1 MFIDATNGIK
11 INNIDISSYI
21 IDVEYEY
28 NKLWSQNTGRTLS
41 GKMSGRLLGIF
52 PKIII
57 QFRPLTKA
65 ELNTLA
71 PIFDSATQS
80 LRYYDPKKNQYIN
93 ITTYSNDWS
102 NKCKNVNQNEPFS
115 VSFIAMNKRS

>member
-1 MFIDATNGIK
+1 MFIDRTNGIK
-11 INNIDISSYI
+11 LNNLDISQYI
-21 IDVEYEY
+21 IDVEYQY
-28 NKLWSQNTGRTLS
+28 NKLWSENTGRTLS

-57 QFRPLTKA
+57 QFRPLTKS

-80 LRYYDPKKNQYIN
+80 LRYYDPRKNQYIT

-102 NKCKNVNQNEPFS
+102 VKNINVMQNEPFS

>member
-1 MFIDATNGIK
+1 MFIDYTNGIK
-11 INNIDISSYI
+11 LNNLDITPYI
-21 IDVEYEY
+21 IDVEYQY
-28 NKLWSQNTGRTLS
+28 NKLWNESTGRTLS

-57 QFRPLTKA
+57 QFRPLTKS

-80 LRYYDPKKNQYIN
+80 LRYYDPKKNQYIT

-102 NKCKNVNQNEPFS
+102 IKNINVMQNEPFS
-115 VSFIAMNKRS
+115 VSFIAMDKRS